1 MNNLTSDFNE
11 LFGDKLRL
19 PASVEQLRSSY
30 QAARPFPHLII
41 DDLLSDRLLDALVVE
56 MGKMTSH
63 QWIKNNIDPR
73 ESTARM
79 RSGADLGPAGIEL
92 TSIVHSAAFLY
103 LLSEISGLWQL
114 LPDPYLQ
121 GAGYAQ
127 MRRGDHFQIHSDR
140 SVAYN
145 TGLTRRLAMIIFLNK
160 SWPPEFAGQL
170 ELWNDDSTRCEVSI
184 EPKFNRTVLFEVA
197 NPNFHG
203 VPAPLACPS
212 DRLRQSFILYYHTA
226 DLHSDSNV
234 RPHSSI
240 FAPQF
245 SRKVSS
251 SLRAVVRDIT
261 PPLIRRAIMKL
272 LNRI

>member
-1 MNNLTSDFNE
+1 MNDLTNDFNG

-19 PASVEQLRSSY
+19 PASIEHLRLSY
-30 QAARPFPHLII
+30 QAARPFRHLII
-41 DDLLSDRLLDALVVE
+41 DDLFSDQLLDTLVLE
-56 MGKMTSH
+56 MGKMAAH

-79 RSGADLGPAGIEL
+79 RSGADLGPAGIQL

-103 LLSEISGLWQL
+103 LLSEISGVWQL

-170 ELWNDDSTRCEVSI
+170 ELWNDDSSRCEVSI

-197 NPNFHG
+197 SPNFHG
-203 VPAPLACPS
+203 VPAPLTCPS

-226 DLHSDSNV
+226 DLHSHSNV

-245 SRKVSS
+245 STKVSS
-251 SLRAVVRDIT
+251 SLRAIVRDIT
-261 PPLIRRAIMKL
+261 PPFIRRGIMKL